1 MLLSLGSVSMRRS
14 GCEIRLEDLA
24 VRIGNVSGVG
34 TEDGREKRWQVM
46 SEWKDARPLKYLRY
60 LTERTVSLTV
70 LLFTVNFVDTPW
82 TW

>member
-1 MLLSLGSVSMRRS
+1 MLLSLGSVSMRRF
-14 GCEIRLEDLA
+14 GCEIRLRDLA

-46 SEWKDARPLKYLRY
+46 SECKDARPLKYLRY
-60 LTERTVSLTV
+60 FTERADSLTV
-70 LLFTVNFVDTPW
+70 LLFTISLVDTPW